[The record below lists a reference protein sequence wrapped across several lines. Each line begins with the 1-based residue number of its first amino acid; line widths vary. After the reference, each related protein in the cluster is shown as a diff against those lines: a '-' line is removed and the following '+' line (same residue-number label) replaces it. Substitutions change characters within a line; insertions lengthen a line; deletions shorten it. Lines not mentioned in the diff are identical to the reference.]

1 MKKYLIIMKKY
12 LIFIM
17 KKYLIIISF
26 LFLSCVSNK
35 ASEIHLDTEFP
46 NPYDENGNL
55 IVTLVDDN
63 TVQMPLWYWLK
74 IVEYQIDMETNKTI
88 NK

>member
-1 MKKYLIIMKKY
+1 MKKY

-26 LFLSCVSNK
+26 LFISCVSNK
-35 ASEIHLDTEFP
+35 APEIHLDTEFP
-46 NPYDENGNL
+46 NPYDENGGL

>member
-1 MKKYLIIMKKY
+1 MKKY

-35 ASEIHLDTEFP
+35 APQIHLDTEFP

-74 IVEYQIDMETNKTI
+74 IVEYQIDMETNKGL
-88 NK
+88 

>member
-1 MKKYLIIMKKY
+1 MKKY

-26 LFLSCVSNK
+26 LFISCVSNK
-35 ASEIHLDTEFP
+35 APQIHLDTEFP

>member
-1 MKKYLIIMKKY
+1 MKKY

-35 ASEIHLDTEFP
+35 APQIHLDTEFP

>member
-1 MKKYLIIMKKY
+1 
-12 LIFIM
+12 M

-26 LFLSCVSNK
+26 LFISCVSNK
-35 ASEIHLDTEFP
+35 APEIHFDTEFP

>member
-1 MKKYLIIMKKY
+1 MKKY

-26 LFLSCVSNK
+26 LFISCVSNK
-35 ASEIHLDTEFP
+35 APQIHLDTEFP

-74 IVEYQIDMETNKTI
+74 IVEYQIDMETNKGL
-88 NK
+88 

>member
-1 MKKYLIIMKKY
+1 MKKY
-12 LIFIM
+12 LIF
-17 KKYLIIISF
+17 IISF

-35 ASEIHLDTEFP
+35 AHEIHLDTEFP

>member
-1 MKKYLIIMKKY
+1 
-12 LIFIM
+12 M

-26 LFLSCVSNK
+26 LFISCVSNK
-35 ASEIHLDTEFP
+35 APQIYLDTEFP

>member
-1 MKKYLIIMKKY
+1 MKKY
-12 LIFIM
+12 LIFII
-17 KKYLIIISF
+17 KKYLIIICF
-26 LFLSCVSNK
+26 LFISCVSNK
-35 ASEIHLDTEFP
+35 APQIHLDTEFP